1 MSKIIL
7 FFPHQLFEDLS
18 SMPTD
23 ATIVLVEEYLFFK
36 QYRFHQQK
44 IAFHRASMKKFAQHI
59 QESGR
64 NLIYIESISE
74 YGDIRLLLPF
84 LKKQQEFDEIHVFDL
99 VDQWLEQRLKKACD
113 SINCSLFTY
122 DSPQFLNKSSEIVTY
137 FKDKKRFFQTDFY
150 IDQRKK
156 RGVLVDDFHKPLG
169 GKWSFDAEN
178 RKKYPAKKTP
188 PHTQF
193 EIFDSFYEE
202 AFQYVETH
210 FSDHVGELN
219 RTCLFPTDF
228 GQSKAWLDRFLENRL
243 WEFGI
248 YEDAIVERES
258 VLHHSVLTP
267 MLNVGLLTP
276 EYILKRT
283 LDFAEKESIPLNS
296 LEGFVRQ
303 IMGWREFIRAM
314 YQLKGVDQRTRNFW
328 QFKRKIPAS
337 FWDGT
342 TGITPV
348 DATIR
353 KLNKTAY
360 CHHIERLMVLGN
372 FMLLCEFDPDEVYKW
387 FMVFFIDSYDWVMV
401 PNVYGMSQFADG
413 GIFATKPYISGS
425 NYLFKMSDYS
435 KGSWSEIWDALFWN
449 FMDKHRDFFL
459 QNPRLGMLIK
469 QYDKQP
475 IEKREKHVR
484 IADDFLQKWM

>member
-7 FFPHQLFEDLS
+7 LFPHQLFEDLS

-36 QYRFHQQK
+36 QYRFHKQK
-44 IAFHRASMKKFAQHI
+44 MAFHRASMKKFAQHI
-59 QESGR
+59 QASGR

-74 YGDIRLLLPF
+74 YGDIRLLIPF
-84 LKKQQEFDEIHVFDL
+84 LKKQSEFDEVHVFDL

-113 SINCSLFTY
+113 STNSILVIY

-156 RGVLVDDFHKPLG
+156 RGVLVDYFHRPLG

-210 FSDHVGELN
+210 FSNHVGELN

-228 GQSKAWLDRFLENRL
+228 EQSKAWLDRFLENRL

-258 VLHHSVLTP
+258 VLHHSILTP

-276 EYILKRT
+276 DYILKRT

-342 TGITPV
+342 TGIAPV

-372 FMLLCEFDPDEVYKW
+372 FMLLCEFDPDEVYEW

-435 KGSWSEIWDALFWN
+435 KGSWSETWDALFWN

-475 IEKREKHVR
+475 IGKREKHIR
-484 IADDFLQKWM
+484 IADDFLQKWI